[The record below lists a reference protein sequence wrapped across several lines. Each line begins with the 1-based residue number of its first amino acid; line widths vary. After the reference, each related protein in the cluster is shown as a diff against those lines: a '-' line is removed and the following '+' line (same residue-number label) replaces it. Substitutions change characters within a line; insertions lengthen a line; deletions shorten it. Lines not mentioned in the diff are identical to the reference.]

1 MITLLDTL
9 LDTGLDL
16 GFRKKIRRRLINIYL
31 YFLSFIKLPPNMLGL
46 FIKIAHFNTPITVLG
61 LMIICPRIVAYL
73 LTTVIWWIVMIFFYF
88 NGCFLS
94 VVEYKLDNQ
103 DITMMD
109 PVIYMCGDKVTK
121 QTRNTYSLYIGICYV
136 FTLMCIMKLRF
147 DPQYYVFPL
156 VFICAMV
163 ILVVNIAMLSTDA
176 VAYFD
181 TDIFHPMIKSVRYY
195 KSTEHKTLIKTQY
208 IY

>member
-1 MITLLDTL
+1 MIAILDTI

-31 YFLSFIKLPPNMLGL
+31 YLLSFIKLPPNMLGL
-46 FIKIAHFNTPITVLG
+46 FIKIAHFNTPLSVFGMML
-61 LMIICPRIVAYL
+61 ICPRIIAYL
-73 LTTVIWWIVMIFFYF
+73 LTTVIWWVVMIFFYF

-109 PVIYMCGDKVTK
+109 PLIYMCGDKVNK
-121 QTRNTYSLYIGICYV
+121 QTRNTYSLYIGTYYV
-136 FTLMCIMKLRF
+136 FILMCILKLRF

-156 VFICAMV
+156 VFICANL
-163 ILVVNIAMLSTDA
+163 ILALNIAILSTDA
-176 VAYFD
+176 FAFFD
-181 TDIFHPMIKSVRYY
+181 TDVVHPMIKSVRYY
-195 KSTEHKTLIKTQY
+195 KSTEYKTLIKTQY